1 VFLVL
6 EGSFEAGIWALQ
18 PLGQVTLYQVLSF
31 VEGFMQ
37 FVTDH
42 KTASDLGNELVQQQQ
57 DVK

>member
-1 VFLVL
+1 VL